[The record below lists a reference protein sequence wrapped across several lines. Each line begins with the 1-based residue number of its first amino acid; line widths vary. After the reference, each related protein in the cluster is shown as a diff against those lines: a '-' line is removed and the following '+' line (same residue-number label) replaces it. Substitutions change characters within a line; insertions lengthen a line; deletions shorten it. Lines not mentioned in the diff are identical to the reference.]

1 MGVVLKIGT
10 LPRRMGSG
18 NGRTRARSFDS
29 KEYELREFF
38 GRLPPSPPPFSIPPL
53 AANINAYSLPFPP
66 WRPFPSV
73 RHFSSF
79 SFPFW
84 AVAMGGGREGEE
96 AGNAFIRGSPNQPSL
111 LFLSPPPPPHLIWI
125 PLHGEEKNGLLGRA
139 QKASPQ

>member
-1 MGVVLKIGT
+1 
-10 LPRRMGSG
+10 MGSG

-111 LFLSPPPPPHLIWI
+111 LFLFSSSSAPHLDSTSRR
-125 PLHGEEKNGLLGRA
+125 GEEWAFGKGPKGKPAVAAEAFFL
-139 QKASPQ
+139 QK